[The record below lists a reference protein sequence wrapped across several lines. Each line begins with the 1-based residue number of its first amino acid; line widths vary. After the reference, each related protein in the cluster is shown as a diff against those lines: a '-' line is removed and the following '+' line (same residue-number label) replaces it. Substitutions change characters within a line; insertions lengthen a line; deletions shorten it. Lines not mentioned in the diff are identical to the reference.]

1 MTNFWANLYALAF
14 VTNLTTNCDHRN
26 KYVKNGVYI

>member
-14 VTNLTTNCDHRN
+14 VTNLKTEYIYKQ
-26 KYVKNGVYI
+26 KYQY